1 MSSDAVVAE
10 LKPAPAGEWG
20 YRAPWWLP
28 GGNMQTI
35 WSALWARRHA
45 GAAPTFQRERWNT
58 PDGDFVDVDFSAAP
72 VGSVDP
78 VTPVTPVTPAAP
90 MLVLFHG
97 LEGSSASQYAQ
108 AFAHVAAERGWSY
121 AVPHFRGC
129 SGEMN
134 LAPRAYHSGDHQ
146 EIDWILR
153 RLKDREPQRPLL
165 AVGISLG
172 GNALLR
178 WAAEQGHAAANVV
191 QAVSAVSSPIDLGA
205 AGRAIDQGFNRLV
218 YARMFLRS
226 MQPKAAAKWR
236 QFPGLFDLDAVLTA
250 RTLFDFDNAFTA
262 PLHGFRD
269 TPHYWEAASA
279 KPRLQGIR
287 VPALVLNAQ
296 NDPFVPVASLPRPGE
311 WLGGPVVLQQ
321 PAHGGHAG
329 FVAARHARD
338 VRGHVMAMPDHV
350 ASWLAAAAGLP
361 ALRGPC

>member
-1 MSSDAVVAE
+1 MLVSSNAAAAT
-10 LKPAPAGEWG
+10 LNPMPATDWD

-28 GGNMQTI
+28 GGNVQTI

-45 GAAPTFQRERWNT
+45 GTEPRFARERWAT
-58 PDGDFVDVDFSAAP
+58 PDGDFVDVDFSASPAP
-72 VGSVDP
+72 SGH
-78 VTPVTPVTPAAP
+78 AP
-90 MLVLFHG
+90 LLVLFHG

-108 AFAHVAAERGWSY
+108 AFATEAARRGWAF

-129 SGEMN
+129 SGELN
-134 LAPRAYHSGDHQ
+134 LAPRAYHSGDHE

-153 RLKDREPQRPLL
+153 RLKNQDPQRPLL

-178 WAAEQGHAAANVV
+178 WAAEQGHAAGQVV

-205 AGRAIDQGFNRLV
+205 AGRAIDRGFNRHV

-226 MQPKAAAKWR
+226 MQPKAVAKWR
-236 QFPGLFDLDAVLTA
+236 QFPGLFNLDAVLNA

-279 KPRLQGIR
+279 KPRLHSIR

-296 NDPFVPVASLPRPGE
+296 NDPFVPIASLPPARQWPGGAVRLE
-311 WLGGPVVLQQ
+311 Q

-329 FVAARHARD
+329 FVAASHGRD
-338 VRGHVMAMPDHV
+338 VRGHVLQMPHHV
-350 ASWLAAAAGLP
+350 AGWLATAAGLGSV
-361 ALRGPC
+361 AEGP

>member
-1 MSSDAVVAE
+1 MCVSSEAATAV
-10 LKPAPAGEWG
+10 LKPLPTTEWS

-28 GGNMQTI
+28 GGNLQTI

-45 GAAPTFQRERWNT
+45 GAAPAFQRERWAT
-58 PDGDFVDVDFSAAP
+58 PDGDFVDVDFAVSPSGSAAP
-72 VGSVDP
+72 L
-78 VTPVTPVTPAAP
+78 
-90 MLVLFHG
+90 LVLFHG

-108 AFAHVAAERGWSY
+108 AFAQVAAERGWAYS
-121 AVPHFRGC
+121 VPHFRGC

-134 LAPRAYHSGDHQ
+134 LAPRAYHSGDHE

-153 RLKDREPQRPLL
+153 RLKAREPRRPVL

-178 WAAEQGHAAANVV
+178 WAAEHGYAAGQVV

-226 MQPKAAAKWR
+226 MQPKAVAKWR
-236 QFPGLFDLDAVLTA
+236 QFPGLFNLDAVLNA
-250 RTLFDFDNAFTA
+250 RTLYDFDNAFTA

-279 KPRLQGIR
+279 KPRLHDIR

-296 NDPFVPVASLPRPGE
+296 NDPFVPIASLPHPPE
-311 WLGGPVVLQQ
+311 WTGDPVVLQQ
-321 PAHGGHAG
+321 PAQGGHAG
-329 FVAARHARD
+329 FVAAGHPRD
-338 VRGHVMAMPDHV
+338 VRGHVMAMPTHV
-350 ASWLAAAAGLP
+350 ANWLAAAGGVAAP
-361 ALRGPC
+361 QRAY